1 MVRYHAGKV
10 FESKDSFVFVCL
22 EVFAVDQDDVQIKT
36 SIP

>member
-22 EVFAVDQDDVQIKT
+22 VVFGVDQGDM
-36 SIP
+36 